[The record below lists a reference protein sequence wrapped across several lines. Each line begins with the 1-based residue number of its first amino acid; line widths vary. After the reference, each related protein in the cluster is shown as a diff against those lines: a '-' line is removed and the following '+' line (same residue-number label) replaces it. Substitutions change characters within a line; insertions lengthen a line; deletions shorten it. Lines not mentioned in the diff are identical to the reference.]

1 MSWRGRR
8 DESSESPTPVW
19 RQKRGRE
26 AAWSHCKDEPGSD
39 NESRRRAPPAQ
50 TSSEVPWFLRQR
62 DAQRHQESQE
72 LGGNVPS
79 GSFHIQF
86 WGPQRTDREATP
98 PGALASVKEVGGL
111 IREMVGVG
119 ALGGGEIGALT
130 LCKFHADQDR
140 SDRRTRAWQ
149 EDVAPPP
156 PPPPPPLAAPAVN
169 ASKTEDNLSGEDICH
184 GPDNDTPPL
193 DGRAPRNVK
202 DEQARPS
209 RNSEEDS
216 ATPPFEEEDE
226 EDMEENGQAAGSL
239 RPASPAGPPAIRA
252 RSPSRRDSG
261 RMPLLP
267 APPDPPK
274 KQLEAERMVL
284 EALRNKDPIGVPNGW
299 PAIVAAAYANELDSV
314 QWLINAKA
322 DVNAVTS
329 SKSSALWQAATRQ
342 QRGQTCQLHGSCFP
356 TFGTLRRM
364 VRPLLEA
371 RADPNHIKKSA
382 KGVRRTCL
390 DMALNDDAP
399 ASIIKMLE
407 IAGGRRHDR
416 GGGEVAL
423 DLKEH
428 LAFASRE
435 DEDLSSLRPGKRL
448 RLNKLLKEATS
459 FAEMLSRI
467 GDRAEGE
474 VKSEPSSPSTPPDK
488 PGSAYAERSAFK
500 RAYARKMLPLCGEKP
515 VLDFSAYRT
524 SDRLELPSEQQA
536 SEPKRRIYAGLE
548 IPPAERWRAGVGGSL
563 PADPAADDR
572 PDLLKDPWG
581 CAMAGKQELEE
592 PSSPEEA
599 PDAPKPKR
607 RPQAQAERW
616 RAGVGGSLPAEPAAD
631 DKPDLLKAAVLAA
644 KVENQAS
651 SLSQPPA
658 TPSAD
663 PPAVGFAKKMPVKV
677 PKPPATPP
685 PAHIVPAKA
694 RPGAA
699 TSTAAFAKAKPVAVP
714 PGTSTSPADAGMSRA
729 VMPPSS
735 VAVKAMPRKPMGDAG
750 SRAQGDGTVFAKQ
763 ASSLSGPGIFGEGSE
778 EPQQGNLSDLPRL
791 LEETG
796 KEDDRNSQDEDEVAA
811 AKAAKLPHQ
820 MPAVRSLMGLDDSR
834 LSEYQMELVRDLAS
848 GSKFHDPA
856 RDPQAYRKQARNMCP
871 LAGHLILNA
880 FRPNTRPRPFS
891 AASEF
896 RARAGDGCFVAR
908 EGLVEVS
915 RLKFCHKDIGPRF
928 SHGSHQGVPVL
939 KLLQDL
945 HAGRADPKELPPLV
959 VMRNRGDLQ
968 VVCGNRRLYC
978 LKRFAMEASKAVD
991 VWCVVYDLKAKDTPR
1006 PLLFKYILATTTQDS
1021 NTVSARDALSH
1032 KWFSEHLKDVRSHGG
1047 DVQGSPMGTPQSNP
1061 SNGSA
1066 SNPPSGYAERVVRFR
1081 GFNKWKQSALRVI
1094 ANMLPESEN
1103 NAAREFFLT
1112 LDTECR
1118 GQVPWATMC
1127 EACGFDDIDDA
1138 PKEDATSLLAGL
1150 GEKMLRAA
1158 YQNYDK
1164 SGDQKVS
1171 LRDLREGRLIGPLTA
1186 KDFKRISR
1194 DIGENQPDDVVDFDG
1209 FAREAEKAAKAAK
1222 DGAEESDCSG
1232 VADE

>member
-1 MSWRGRR
+1 
-8 DESSESPTPVW
+8 
-19 RQKRGRE
+19 
-26 AAWSHCKDEPGSD
+26 
-39 NESRRRAPPAQ
+39 
-50 TSSEVPWFLRQR
+50 
-62 DAQRHQESQE
+62 
-72 LGGNVPS
+72 
-79 GSFHIQF
+79 
-86 WGPQRTDREATP
+86 
-98 PGALASVKEVGGL
+98 
-111 IREMVGVG
+111 
-119 ALGGGEIGALT
+119 
-130 LCKFHADQDR
+130 
-140 SDRRTRAWQ
+140 
-149 EDVAPPP
+149 
-156 PPPPPPLAAPAVN
+156 
-169 ASKTEDNLSGEDICH
+169 
-184 GPDNDTPPL
+184 
-193 DGRAPRNVK
+193 
-202 DEQARPS
+202 
-209 RNSEEDS
+209 
-216 ATPPFEEEDE
+216 
-226 EDMEENGQAAGSL
+226 MEENEQAVGSL

-267 APPDPPK
+267 TPPDPPK

-322 DVNAVTS
+322 DVNAITS
-329 SKSSALWQAATRQ
+329 SKSSALWQAVSNQ
-342 QRGQTCQLHGSCFP
+342 NP
-356 TFGTLRRM
+356 RM

-371 RADPNHIKKSA
+371 RADPNHVKKSA

-407 IAGGRRHDR
+407 IAGGRRHVDLDR

-423 DLKEH
+423 DLKER

-524 SDRLELPSEQQA
+524 SVKATDRLELPSEQQA
-536 SEPKRRIYAGLE
+536 SEPKRRMYAGLE
-548 IPPAERWRAGVGGSL
+548 IPPVRGLAHHEAERWRAGVGGSL
-563 PADPAADDR
+563 PADPAAEDK

-581 CAMAGKQELEE
+581 CAMAGKQEEE

-599 PDAPKPKR
+599 ETIPKPKR
-607 RPQAQAERW
+607 RPQAQA
-616 RAGVGGSLPAEPAAD
+616 
-631 DKPDLLKAAVLAA
+631 
-644 KVENQAS
+644 S

-658 TPSAD
+658 TTPSAD
-663 PPAVGFAKKMPVKV
+663 PPSVGFAKKMPVKNV

-699 TSTAAFAKAKPVAVP
+699 TSTAAFAKAKSLAVLP
-714 PGTSTSPADAGMSRA
+714 STATSPPDAGMSKA
-729 VMPPSS
+729 VMPPSPS
-735 VAVKAMPRKPMGDAG
+735 VAVKAMPRKTMGDG
-750 SRAQGDGTVFAKQ
+750 SRAQGDETAFAKQ
-763 ASSLSGPGIFGEGSE
+763 ASSLSGPAVSEGS

-796 KEDDRNSQDEDEVAA
+796 KEDDRNSEDEDEEAA
-811 AKAAKLPHQ
+811 AKAAKLPRQ

-834 LSEYQMELVRDLAS
+834 LSEYQMELVKDLAS

-856 RDPQAYRKQARNMCP
+856 RDPQAYRKQARNMC
-871 LAGHLILNA
+871 
-880 FRPNTRPRPFS
+880 
-891 AASEF
+891 
-896 RARAGDGCFVAR
+896 
-908 EGLVEVS
+908 LVEVS

-1021 NTVSARDALSH
+1021 NTVSAR
-1032 KWFSEHLKDVRSHGG
+1032 VR
-1047 DVQGSPMGTPQSNP
+1047 
-1061 SNGSA
+1061 
-1066 SNPPSGYAERVVRFR
+1066 
-1081 GFNKWKQSALRVI
+1081 
-1094 ANMLPESEN
+1094 
-1103 NAAREFFLT
+1103 
-1112 LDTECR
+1112 
-1118 GQVPWATMC
+1118 
-1127 EACGFDDIDDA
+1127 
-1138 PKEDATSLLAGL
+1138 
-1150 GEKMLRAA
+1150 
-1158 YQNYDK
+1158 
-1164 SGDQKVS
+1164 
-1171 LRDLREGRLIGPLTA
+1171 
-1186 KDFKRISR
+1186 
-1194 DIGENQPDDVVDFDG
+1194 
-1209 FAREAEKAAKAAK
+1209 
-1222 DGAEESDCSG
+1222 
-1232 VADE
+1232 

>member
-1 MSWRGRR
+1 
-8 DESSESPTPVW
+8 
-19 RQKRGRE
+19 
-26 AAWSHCKDEPGSD
+26 
-39 NESRRRAPPAQ
+39 
-50 TSSEVPWFLRQR
+50 
-62 DAQRHQESQE
+62 
-72 LGGNVPS
+72 
-79 GSFHIQF
+79 
-86 WGPQRTDREATP
+86 
-98 PGALASVKEVGGL
+98 
-111 IREMVGVG
+111 
-119 ALGGGEIGALT
+119 
-130 LCKFHADQDR
+130 
-140 SDRRTRAWQ
+140 
-149 EDVAPPP
+149 
-156 PPPPPPLAAPAVN
+156 
-169 ASKTEDNLSGEDICH
+169 
-184 GPDNDTPPL
+184 
-193 DGRAPRNVK
+193 VK

-329 SKSSALWQAATRQ
+329 SKSSALWQAVSNQ
-342 QRGQTCQLHGSCFP
+342 NP
-356 TFGTLRRM
+356 RM

-407 IAGGRRHDR
+407 IAGGRRHVDLDR

-524 SDRLELPSEQQA
+524 SVKATDRLELPSEQQA

-548 IPPAERWRAGVGGSL
+548 IPPVRGLRHHEAERWRAGVGGSL

-599 PDAPKPKR
+599 PDAPKPKH

-856 RDPQAYRKQARNMCP
+856 RDPQAYRKQARNMC
-871 LAGHLILNA
+871 
-880 FRPNTRPRPFS
+880 
-891 AASEF
+891 
-896 RARAGDGCFVAR
+896 
-908 EGLVEVS
+908 LVEVS

-1021 NTVSARDALSH
+1021 NTVSAR
-1032 KWFSEHLKDVRSHGG
+1032 VR
-1047 DVQGSPMGTPQSNP
+1047 
-1061 SNGSA
+1061 
-1066 SNPPSGYAERVVRFR
+1066 
-1081 GFNKWKQSALRVI
+1081 
-1094 ANMLPESEN
+1094 
-1103 NAAREFFLT
+1103 
-1112 LDTECR
+1112 
-1118 GQVPWATMC
+1118 
-1127 EACGFDDIDDA
+1127 
-1138 PKEDATSLLAGL
+1138 
-1150 GEKMLRAA
+1150 
-1158 YQNYDK
+1158 
-1164 SGDQKVS
+1164 
-1171 LRDLREGRLIGPLTA
+1171 
-1186 KDFKRISR
+1186 
-1194 DIGENQPDDVVDFDG
+1194 
-1209 FAREAEKAAKAAK
+1209 
-1222 DGAEESDCSG
+1222 
-1232 VADE
+1232 